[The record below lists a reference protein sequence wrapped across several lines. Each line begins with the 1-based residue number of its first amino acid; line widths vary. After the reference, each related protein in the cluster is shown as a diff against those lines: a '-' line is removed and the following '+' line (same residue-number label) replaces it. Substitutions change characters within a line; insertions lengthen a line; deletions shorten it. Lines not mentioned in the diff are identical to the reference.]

1 MKTDFK
7 NPEVRDVDNDVT
19 GKTIFDDYNMEEIS
33 IFDDDNSVDLKG
45 NGGQELG
52 DADEQDQVGD
62 REDSLPPTSSGSSST
77 NFIRE
82 LTIPTSRPGVSHYYG
97 LKDFSR
103 KIKNSGWAMLSTQL
117 S

>member
-19 GKTIFDDYNMEEIS
+19 GKTIFDDNNMEEIS

-45 NGGQELG
+45 NGGQELS

-62 REDSLPPTSSGSSST
+62 GEDSLPPTSSGRRRR
-77 NFIRE
+77 NLQR
-82 LTIPTSRPGVSHYYG
+82 YG
-97 LKDFSR
+97 SY
-103 KIKNSGWAMLSTQL
+103 
-117 S
+117 

>member
-62 REDSLPPTSSGSSST
+62 REDSLPPTSSGRRRRNPQRCGS
-77 NFIRE
+77 
-82 LTIPTSRPGVSHYYG
+82 Y
-97 LKDFSR
+97 
-103 KIKNSGWAMLSTQL
+103 
-117 S
+117 

>member
-33 IFDDDNSVDLKG
+33 IFDDNSVDLKG

-52 DADEQDQVGD
+52 DADEQDRVGD
-62 REDSLPPTSSGSSST
+62 REDSLPLTSSGSSST